1 MDYLGNTLLSVHARR
16 RGSLCSLMICVFC
29 LVSLLYICYD
39 DNLND
44 SVDPPVIY
52 APVSFHGINS
62 APYARTCEPIE
73 SSQHIHSFSFA
84 SSSLRAPPVFS

>member
-1 MDYLGNTLLSVHARR
+1 MEYSGSTLLSVRTRHRK
-16 RGSLCSLMICVFC
+16 SLCSLMICMFC
-29 LVSLLYICYD
+29 LVSLLYVCYD

-52 APVSFHGINS
+52 APVSFHGINAAVHAS
-62 APYARTCEPIE
+62 NCKPIE

-84 SSSLRAPPVFS
+84 ASSLRAPPAFS